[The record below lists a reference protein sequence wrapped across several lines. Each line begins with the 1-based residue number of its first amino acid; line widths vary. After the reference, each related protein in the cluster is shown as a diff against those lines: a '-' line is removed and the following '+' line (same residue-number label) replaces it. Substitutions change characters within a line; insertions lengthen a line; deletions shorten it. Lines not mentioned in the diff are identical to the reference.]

1 MYSRYLCAQGKTNA
15 GNRYY
20 RGSLVGNRPEL
31 MPLDSNLN
39 ADHEYG
45 LMWNVAIT
53 SDLDKDDP
61 KKFKMGTPS
70 EVSDAMDRTWQRQS
84 ADDGK
89 RRTQTVAV
97 GLAYSP
103 LFQSYRD
110 Q

>member
-1 MYSRYLCAQGKTNA
+1 MDAATQREDMNGMS
-15 GNRYY
+15 
-20 RGSLVGNRPEL
+20 S
-31 MPLDSNLN
+31 
-39 ADHEYG
+39 
-45 LMWNVAIT
+45 VANIRQKQEERRRA
-53 SDLDKDDP
+53 LA
-61 KKFKMGTPS
+61 
-70 EVSDAMDRTWQRQS
+70 EAARQRQS

>member
-1 MYSRYLCAQGKTNA
+1 MDAASQREDMNGM
-15 GNRYY
+15 
-20 RGSLVGNRPEL
+20 S
-31 MPLDSNLN
+31 S
-39 ADHEYG
+39 
-45 LMWNVAIT
+45 VANIRQKQEERRRA
-53 SDLDKDDP
+53 LA
-61 KKFKMGTPS
+61 
-70 EVSDAMDRTWQRQS
+70 EAARQRQS

>member
-1 MYSRYLCAQGKTNA
+1 MQETQMDAATQREDMNGMS
-15 GNRYY
+15 
-20 RGSLVGNRPEL
+20 S
-31 MPLDSNLN
+31 
-39 ADHEYG
+39 
-45 LMWNVAIT
+45 VANIRQ
-53 SDLDKDDP
+53 KQ
-61 KKFKMGTPS
+61 
-70 EVSDAMDRTWQRQS
+70 EERRRAMAEAALQRQL

>member
-1 MYSRYLCAQGKTNA
+1 MQETQMDAATQREDMNGIS
-15 GNRYY
+15 
-20 RGSLVGNRPEL
+20 S
-31 MPLDSNLN
+31 
-39 ADHEYG
+39 
-45 LMWNVAIT
+45 VANIRQKQEERRRA
-53 SDLDKDDP
+53 LA
-61 KKFKMGTPS
+61 
-70 EVSDAMDRTWQRQS
+70 EAARQRQS

>member
-1 MYSRYLCAQGKTNA
+1 MQETQMDTASQREDMN
-15 GNRYY
+15 
-20 RGSLVGNRPEL
+20 
-31 MPLDSNLN
+31 
-39 ADHEYG
+39 G
-45 LMWNVAIT
+45 LTSVANIRQKQEERRRA
-53 SDLDKDDP
+53 LA
-61 KKFKMGTPS
+61 
-70 EVSDAMDRTWQRQS
+70 EAARQRQS